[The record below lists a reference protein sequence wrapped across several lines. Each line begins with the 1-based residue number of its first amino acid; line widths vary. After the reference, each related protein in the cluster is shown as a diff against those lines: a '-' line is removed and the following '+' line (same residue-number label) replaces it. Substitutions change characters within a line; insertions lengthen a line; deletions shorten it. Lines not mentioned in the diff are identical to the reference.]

1 MRPTGT
7 ADLAQSVILQDD
19 VADGSQSCVLSC
31 SFVTVSCFVHRRPPV
46 CPFAAGTPRADSP
59 ASITPRTFAGSVDIG
74 LAPSASVGLREAS
87 QPIAAQQTVFVLATR
102 AEWGHRY
109 PLHQLGPGFG

>member
-19 VADGSQSCVLSC
+19 VADGSQSFLQLRDGLPVLSIAVLL
-31 SFVTVSCFVHRRPPV
+31 FA
-46 CPFAAGTPRADSP
+46 FAAGTLALTRQRPSRKD
-59 ASITPRTFAGSVDIG
+59 FAGSVDIG
-74 LAPSASVGLREAS
+74 LAPSAAVGLREAP
-87 QPIAAQQTVFVLATR
+87 QPIAARQTVFVLATR